1 MIMSTDTPA
10 IAAQTCLDHLC
21 QAMNRHDMEAFLRCF
36 HETYTSDQPA
46 HPNRRFSGHAQVQK
60 NWQALFTGV
69 PDFQA
74 ELLRSIA
81 TDDMLWTEWRWY
93 GTRTDGSAFEMRG
106 VALWGVEA
114 GRIAWGRLYME
125 PVERSGAGIDD
136 MIRMWTDGQQREL

>member
-1 MIMSTDTPA
+1 MSTGTHAMDV
-10 IAAQTCLDHLC
+10 QTCLAHLYR
-21 QAMNRHDMEAFLRCF
+21 AMNSHDMEKFLQCF
-36 HETYTSDQPA
+36 HPIYASDQPA
-46 HPNRRFSGHAQVQK
+46 HPNRCFRGHVQVRK
-60 NWQALFTGV
+60 NWEALFTGV

-74 ELLRSIA
+74 ELLRSIV

-125 PVERSGAGIDD
+125 PVELSGAGIDS
-136 MIRMWTDGQQREL
+136 MIRMWTEGQRREP